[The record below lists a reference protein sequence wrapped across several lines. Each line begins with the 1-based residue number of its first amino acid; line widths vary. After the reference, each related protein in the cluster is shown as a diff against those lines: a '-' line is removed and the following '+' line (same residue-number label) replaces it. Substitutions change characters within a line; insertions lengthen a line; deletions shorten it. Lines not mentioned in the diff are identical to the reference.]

1 MRAVGV
7 AVGLLASAGDA
18 QAQRVLR
25 NPHTPRTHE
34 VFSTV
39 KSHATSAFSTRHGA
53 PRLAGAGPNRMR
65 MAFGA
70 HRQRF
75 EAQFP
80 RTDSERSR

>member
-7 AVGLLASAGDA
+7 AVGLLVSAGDA

-25 NPHTPRTHE
+25 SPYTPGTHA

-39 KSHATSAFSTRHGA
+39 KSHASSGFSTLRGA
-53 PRLAGAGPNRMR
+53 RRLAGAGRGRIR

-75 EAQFP
+75 KAQFP